1 MAINFTTNIEQYT
14 TASKATRTSNFV
26 NYASKKQLQ
35 NAGVLNDEAM
45 KFIMDIKN
53 TFSFAVHK
61 DLRYVAVTLYYASTK
76 KYGFIVIDLNNK
88 AIAEVASIKQA
99 KQEITELVNAQE
111 SNV

>member
-14 TASKATRTSNFV
+14 TTNKAERASDFV

-76 KYGFIVIDLNNK
+76 KYGFIVIDLHNK
-88 AIAEVASIKQA
+88 AIAEVESIKQA
-99 KQEITELVNAQE
+99 KQEIRALVNAQE
-111 SNV
+111 